1 MKIILLAIT
10 LSSFIGS
17 QAQIRIGVQGGYN
30 HARLSPRQSSSD
42 IYSYSTSGFRGFNA
56 GAVAEI
62 KVSQNWIFRP
72 ALLVNGKGTR
82 LEKTGFGNKSSR
94 FIELHYVE
102 VPIAIIHKWNTG
114 KNFNVF
120 AGGGMYIARA
130 FRGVEKGEETSS
142 FGTSYIYNSVE
153 FSSHNEKNDGL
164 PTIINPFDYGFNVVA
179 GVQRESIQL
188 LASYGHGLQRVFPKS
203 LVFEEKFTNRVFS
216 LSVVYLFKT
225 KM

>member
-10 LSSFIGS
+10 LSCFNGL
-17 QAQIRIGVQGGYN
+17 QAQIRVGLQGGYN
-30 HARLSPRQSSSD
+30 YARLSPRQSSSD
-42 IYSYSTSGFRGFNA
+42 IFSYSTTGFRGFNA
-56 GAVAEI
+56 GVVAEI
-62 KVSQNWIFRP
+62 KIYKNWIFRP
-72 ALLVNGKGTR
+72 ALLVDGKGTR
-82 LEKTGFGNKSSR
+82 LEKEGFGNKSSR

-102 VPIAIIHKWNTG
+102 VPIAVIRQWNAG
-114 KNFNVF
+114 KNFTAF

-164 PTIINPFDYGFNVVA
+164 PTIVNPFDYGFNVVA
-179 GVQRESIQL
+179 GLQRQSIQL

-225 KM
+225 KR